1 MSEEMSAA
9 VVEAVHDSSS
19 DASASHLKTVIL
31 SNTAG
36 VSNAAE
42 TRDDDKRAEDEVV
55 AIHDHQYHLTLQEE
69 AKSEDSP
76 VPQP

>member
-1 MSEEMSAA
+1 MSEDMSA
-9 VVEAVHDSSS
+9 VVAEPVHDSSS
-19 DASASHLKTVIL
+19 DAAASHSKTVIL
-31 SNTAG
+31 SNTAT
-36 VSNAAE
+36 VSNTAE